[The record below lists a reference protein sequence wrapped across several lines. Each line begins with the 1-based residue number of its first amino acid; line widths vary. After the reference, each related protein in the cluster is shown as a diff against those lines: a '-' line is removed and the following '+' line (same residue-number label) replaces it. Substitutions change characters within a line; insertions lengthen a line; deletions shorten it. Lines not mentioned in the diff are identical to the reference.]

1 MRLPQL
7 LALVLVLARSL
18 WLWLSLPLS
27 RSALSASPSATHY
40 VCMRAECAS
49 VCCACACSV
58 SAFSHVCIGVCV
70 RAVFGGCSLG
80 SFFFFCSV
88 SSASP
93 RCQTKKD
100 AEERS
105 RKQFRRFSLLLFI
118 FLFNLNVARIA
129 LRTAEVIKFV
139 ACYGMEKSP
148 EDEKVKRTD

>member
-1 MRLPQL
+1 M
-7 LALVLVLARSL
+7 
-18 WLWLSLPLS
+18 LSCEHALS
-27 RSALSASPSATHY
+27 RAVALSASLTKCALCLSLRYALRVHESRMCECMLCVCMFCERVLACVY
-40 VCMRAECAS
+40 WCMRACR
-49 VCCACACSV
+49 
-58 SAFSHVCIGVCV
+58 F
-70 RAVFGGCSLG
+70 RWLLFGL
-80 SFFFFCSV
+80 FFFFCSV